1 MFLHKVGILCVM
13 LAEFLKESDRELYTF
28 LMFCIYVD
36 DLANSN
42 STIRSCIDLA
52 KGADELFA
60 TVGLQCKG
68 WTEEDPPDRFT
79 KDGLSLGVAGLRWL
93 PKLDA
98 VQVKNPVLQFGSRRQ
113 GKLDNKTIFF
123 NGNRQVEGDGR
134 PSY

>member
-52 KGADELFA
+52 KRADELLVWSA
-60 TVGLQCKG
+60 KGQKRIHQTGL
-68 WTEEDPPDRFT
+68 
-79 KDGLSLGVAGLRWL
+79 LRM
-93 PKLDA
+93 
-98 VQVKNPVLQFGSRRQ
+98 VFHSV
-113 GKLDNKTIFF
+113 
-123 NGNRQVEGDGR
+123 
-134 PSY
+134 